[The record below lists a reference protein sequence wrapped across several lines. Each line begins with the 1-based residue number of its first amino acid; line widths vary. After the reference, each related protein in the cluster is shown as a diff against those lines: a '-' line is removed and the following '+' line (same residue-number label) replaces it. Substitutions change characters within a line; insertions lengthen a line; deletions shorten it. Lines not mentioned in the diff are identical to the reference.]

1 MNVLENNL
9 TLCYNVGMSESIS
22 EYYDRVLLGIKTAT
36 QQYFEDL
43 DEKGPENSPTIVFR
57 KQETISDHDY
67 QEYMQSIDSSV
78 ESYQTVVILN
88 DRVVVREDDLPN
100 R

>member
-22 EYYDRVLLGIKTAT
+22 EYYDRVLLGIKTVKAT
-36 QQYFEDL
+36 VP
-43 DEKGPENSPTIVFR
+43 KRFR
-57 KQETISDHDY
+57 KQEKLEIDRVV
-67 QEYMQSIDSSV
+67 IDSSV